1 MADDDD
7 VLLPTLDE
15 RAAIID
21 ALAELVR
28 ARGHEH
34 LVLGVLVEPDE
45 RHFPDKWGGGEGS
58 LRRLVKR
65 LFVYA
70 DLELDVRAVIEDDV
84 GLGPM
89 AQVGPGALAWF
100 VKLDQG
106 SAVIAVRESTLREP
120 ATLVPALARAVAEA
134 WRARH
139 RLVVR
144 DMAREQHLVDLTAIY
159 LGFGKLTVPAAVR
172 HGATRAGARLRATV
186 TRQGV
191 MPPRSLAFA
200 LAVVASA
207 RGLDGPTRARIAAE
221 LGGNAAAF
229 FSAGCAALADA
240 TKLRAELGVPDPST
254 WGDPPAL
261 SLLAGPIDDG
271 DPSVSR
277 EIRRDEDK
285 GVQGMNV
292 GKPVF
297 RVERSKAM
305 RLAKMLGLPVIL
317 LGMLAGRMAHSG
329 IDIEMWKVFSIAGVL
344 ALLGLA
350 IGRWLPDSRCSEP
363 KCGTTLKPDMKECPL
378 CGGTIAG
385 VIHHPRER
393 LAAEEELARS
403 QGGEVTRSA
412 SEP

>member
-1 MADDDD
+1 MRPVADDDD
-7 VLLPTLDE
+7 VLLPSAEE
-15 RAAIID
+15 RAGLLA

-28 ARGHEH
+28 AGGFEH
-34 LVLGVLVEPDE
+34 LVLAPLVEPDE
-45 RHFPDKWGGGEGS
+45 RHFPDKWAGGEGS

-70 DLELDVRAVIEDDV
+70 DLDLEPRVSVEEDL
-84 GLGPM
+84 GLGPV
-89 AQVGPGALAWF
+89 AQVGPGSMAWF
-100 VKLDQG
+100 VKLDAG
-106 SAVIAVRESTLREP
+106 TPVFTVRASAMREP

-144 DMAREQHLVDLTAIY
+144 DAAREQHLVDLTAIY
-159 LGFGKLTVPAAVR
+159 LGFGLLTVPAALR
-172 HGATRAGARLRATV
+172 HGATRSGTRVRANITRL
-186 TRQGV
+186 GV
-191 MPPRSLAFA
+191 APPRSLAFA
-200 LAVVASA
+200 LAAVASA
-207 RGLDGPTRARIAAE
+207 RALDGPTRARIAAL

-229 FSAGCAALADA
+229 FSSGCAALADA
-240 TKLRAELGVPDPST
+240 AALRTELGVPDPAA

-261 SLLAGPIDDG
+261 SLLAAPIDDG

-285 GVQGMNV
+285 GVRGMNA

-297 RVERSKAM
+297 RVERSKAL
-305 RLAKMLGLPVIL
+305 RLAKMLALPVIL

-329 IDIEMWKVFSIAGVL
+329 IEIEMWKVFTVAAGL
-344 ALLGLA
+344 GLLGLA
-350 IGRWLPDSRCSEP
+350 VGRLLPDARCSEP
-363 KCGTTLKPDMKECPL
+363 KCGTTLRPDMTECPL
-378 CGGTIAG
+378 CGGRIAG

-393 LAAEEELARS
+393 LAAEEEL
-403 QGGEVTRSA
+403 TRSA